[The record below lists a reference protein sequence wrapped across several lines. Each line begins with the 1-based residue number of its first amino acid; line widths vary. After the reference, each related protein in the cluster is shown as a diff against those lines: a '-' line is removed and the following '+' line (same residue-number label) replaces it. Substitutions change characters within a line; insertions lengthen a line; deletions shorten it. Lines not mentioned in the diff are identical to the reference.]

1 MSLLISIL
9 IGGFIG
15 WLASLVM
22 STDSQQGAVA
32 NVVIGIVGAA
42 LGRWV
47 FGDLL
52 RLGSAHAAGS
62 FTVFGVLWA
71 VLGACMLIGLLRLV
85 RVMR

>member
-1 MSLLISIL
+1 MALLISIL

-32 NVVIGIVGAA
+32 NVVIGILGAA

-52 RLGSAHAAGS
+52 HLGSAQAAGS
-62 FTVFGVLWA
+62 LTLIGVVWA
-71 VLGACMLIGLLRLV
+71 VLGACLSIGLLRAI
-85 RVMR
+85 RVMA